1 MRTFSS
7 DNPATIMEVCGTHT
21 HELFRTG
28 IRFALPNWVKLIS
41 GPGCPVCVTDDKD
54 LAKVIL
60 MATNYDL
67 TVITFGDMIKVPTP
81 FGSLAS
87 LRSEG
92 KNVQVVY
99 SPVDAVK
106 YAMEHQEETCL
117 FFAVGFETTMPAV
130 AAAIKDRLARNVDN
144 LFFLVNHKRI
154 VPALYAL
161 FGSGR
166 VKIDGLLLPGHVSAI
181 IGSKPYE
188 PVLSKYDV
196 PGVVT
201 GFSKD
206 QMLRG
211 INILLKLIVNDKFDV
226 INAYPEVVR
235 EEGNKKAQALID
247 SYFEVGGAFWRGF
260 GFIPDSAMVLK
271 KEFSDL
277 DAETQFPVEEPNV
290 SPPPGCRC
298 ADVVLGAADPPSCTL
313 FGKTCT
319 QQNPVGPCMV
329 SSEGTCAAWL
339 RYGGATLNG

>member
-130 AAAIKDRLARNVDN
+130 AAAIKDRLARNVDT
-144 LFFLVNHKRI
+144 
-154 VPALYAL
+154 Y
-161 FGSGR
+161 
-166 VKIDGLLLPGHVSAI
+166 
-181 IGSKPYE
+181 
-188 PVLSKYDV
+188 
-196 PGVVT
+196 
-201 GFSKD
+201 
-206 QMLRG
+206 
-211 INILLKLIVNDKFDV
+211 
-226 INAYPEVVR
+226 
-235 EEGNKKAQALID
+235 
-247 SYFEVGGAFWRGF
+247 
-260 GFIPDSAMVLK
+260 
-271 KEFSDL
+271 
-277 DAETQFPVEEPNV
+277 
-290 SPPPGCRC
+290 
-298 ADVVLGAADPPSCTL
+298 
-313 FGKTCT
+313 
-319 QQNPVGPCMV
+319 
-329 SSEGTCAAWL
+329 SS
-339 RYGGATLNG
+339 